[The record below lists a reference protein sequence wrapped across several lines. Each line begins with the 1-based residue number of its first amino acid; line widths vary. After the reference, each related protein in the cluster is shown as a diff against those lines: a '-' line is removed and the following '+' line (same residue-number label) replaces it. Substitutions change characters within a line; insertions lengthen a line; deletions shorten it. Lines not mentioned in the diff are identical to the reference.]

1 MSISGG
7 YAAVVVEVNLN
18 MLAQIDALKAE
29 WELRSRGSVVN
40 RLLEEILDVCNSTDD
55 NPTS

>member
-18 MLAQIDALKAE
+18 TLAQIDALKAK

-40 RLLEEILDVCNSTDD
+40 RLLEEILDVGNSTDD
-55 NPTS
+55 NPSS

>member
-18 MLAQIDALKAE
+18 TLAQIDALKAK

-40 RLLEEILDVCNSTDD
+40 RLLEEILDVSNSTDD
-55 NPTS
+55 NPSS

>member
-18 MLAQIDALKAE
+18 TLAQIDALKAK
-29 WELRSRGSVVN
+29 WRLRSRGSVVN
-40 RLLEEILDVCNSTDD
+40 RLLEEILDVSNSTDD
-55 NPTS
+55 NPLS